1 MAQVLGLA
9 FVGSAVVLLV
19 AALIVRESGRRA
31 TARFELERERLRRD
45 TLTQLAED
53 DREHARALVKSARE
67 LFGAGHLATAAM
79 LEMHATDY
87 EMRADDHEA
96 ARKDPALPIFPMRQR
111 QLSA

>member
-1 MAQVLGLA
+1 MTQVLSLA
-9 FVGSAVVLLV
+9 LVGSAVVLLV

-31 TARFELERERLRRD
+31 TARLELERERLRRD
-45 TLTQLAED
+45 THTRLAED
-53 DREHARALVKSARE
+53 DREHARALLKSARE
-67 LFGAGHLATAAM
+67 LFGAGHVATAAM

-96 ARKDPALPIFPMRQR
+96 ARNDPRSPISPLPQR